1 MQICRPEGRVW
12 GKPYIVSSVNPD
24 AFGTP
29 DSFNSIKACEY
40 LPRPGISGA
49 AWETTMR
56 GPQREREDPSFFE
69 GMLNV
74 HLLTLCLSVYLFVV
88 LSTLSAPV
96 RLSRLSL
103 SLLSL
108 SLLARSSRLSAFLP
122 PLVPLSLCSPALDLS
137 LASSFAFP
145 PPSHPVSD
153 LHEKLDISKF
163 PSSIFYLNQE
173 SPNLGPRNGSTHQA
187 SAAELHRAFQQ
198 GDTGVQ
204 GPI

>member
-1 MQICRPEGRVW
+1 MGNYYERSPKGE
-12 GKPYIVSSVNPD
+12 
-24 AFGTP
+24 
-29 DSFNSIKACEY
+29 
-40 LPRPGISGA
+40 
-49 AWETTMR
+49 R
-56 GPQREREDPSFFE
+56 GSKLFRRYAERTFAHALS
-69 GMLNV
+69 
-74 HLLTLCLSVYLFVV
+74 LCLSLRSSINSLCTSPPIF
-88 LSTLSAPV
+88 
-96 RLSRLSL
+96 LSL
-103 SLLSL
+103 SLHSL
-108 SLLARSSRLSAFLP
+108 SLLAHSSPLSAFLV
-122 PLVPLSLCSPALDLS
+122 PLFPLSLCSPALDLS

-198 GDTGVQ
+198 GDTVVQ

>member
-1 MQICRPEGRVW
+1 MGNYYERSPKGE
-12 GKPYIVSSVNPD
+12 
-24 AFGTP
+24 
-29 DSFNSIKACEY
+29 
-40 LPRPGISGA
+40 
-49 AWETTMR
+49 R
-56 GPQREREDPSFFE
+56 GSKLFRRYAEHTFARALS
-69 GMLNV
+69 
-74 HLLTLCLSVYLFVV
+74 LCLSV
-88 LSTLSAPV
+88 
-96 RLSRLSL
+96 
-103 SLLSL
+103 
-108 SLLARSSRLSAFLP
+108 RSSINSLCTTPSIFRSHLNCPLTFSAFLP
-122 PLVPLSLCSPALDLS
+122 PLLPLSLCSPALALS

-173 SPNLGPRNGSTHQA
+173 SPNLGPRNGLTHQA